1 MNRRWKFAAL
11 LCACLPLPALAHSL
25 PRQPPQAVSLT
36 IIDRDTGQQLPIH
49 RERSQRWVAGQPGHR
64 YALRLRNNTA
74 QRVMVVLSVDGVN
87 VVTGETAAPN
97 QNGYV
102 LAPHQSA
109 EISGWRKSL
118 DDVAQFVFT
127 ASDASYAART
137 GRPDDIGV
145 IGMAVF
151 NERPVEPAP
160 PIANAP
166 HAGTAARAPARRRSA
181 EATADMQQI
190 GTGHG
195 EREYA
200 PVATTRFIRASSTP
214 MQISQIRY
222 DSQQRLAQRG
232 IIRNDQPR
240 PPHAP
245 RPFPGRFVPDPPVW

>member
-1 MNRRWKFAAL
+1 MNRRWKFLAL
-11 LCACLPLPALAHSL
+11 LCACLPFAAPALTAP
-25 PRQPPQAVSLT
+25 PRPAQAVSLQ
-36 IIDRDTGQQLPIH
+36 IVDRDEGRELSIH
-49 RERSQRWVAGQPGHR
+49 RYRAQNWVAGQPGNR

-87 VVTGETAAPN
+87 VVTGETAAPG

-102 LAPHQSA
+102 LAPYQSA
-109 EISGWRKSL
+109 EINGWRKSL

-151 NERPVEPAP
+151 NERRMEPAP
-160 PIANAP
+160 PIASAP
-166 HAGTAARAPARRRSA
+166 HAGTAARAPARRRST
-181 EATADMQQI
+181 EAAADMQQI

-200 PVATTRFIRASSTP
+200 PVSTTHFVRASTTP
-214 MQISQIRY
+214 IQLSQIRY
-222 DSQQRLAQRG
+222 DSRQRLVRLG
-232 IIRNDQPR
+232 IIRGDHPR
-240 PPHAP
+240 PPNTP
-245 RPFPGRFVPDPPVW
+245 RPFPGGFVADPPAW